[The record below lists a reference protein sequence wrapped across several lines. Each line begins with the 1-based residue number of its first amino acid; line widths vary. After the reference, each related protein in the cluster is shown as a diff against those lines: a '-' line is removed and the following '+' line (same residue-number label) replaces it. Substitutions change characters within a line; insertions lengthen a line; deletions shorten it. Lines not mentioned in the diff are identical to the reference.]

1 LHNIGTDLQEKD
13 VLMISLFTN
22 TASLTAQRYSN
33 RNYRALSHTAA
44 KMASGSQIVK
54 ASDDAAGGAIGAQV
68 KGNIASLKQ
77 AGRNASQGASLLQVA
92 DGAIQNM
99 NDILVRMRVLATQ
112 VVNDTLS
119 TTERQYAQAEF
130 NQARLQIDQIANGV
144 RWNGAP
150 ILNAGAKA
158 VASPNTVN
166 TTKVEGTVNATTFT
180 VAVSG
185 PVVTGYV
192 SGPVSA
198 ASVTPG
204 ANSGDPYTF
213 SVTIGGQ
220 TFTNASVPNTSTAP
234 AQITLTSTTNA
245 SNTITFTTVVN
256 VTTDSEA
263 VLQTRL
269 RTFLGAP
276 MMNFTAGVNSP
287 AVVATAPFNAL
298 STVDAAINGM
308 VTAATV
314 TQPGG
319 TGTNYNFSVTI
330 GNETFIA
337 TAAENAPAGNITF
350 TSTTNPTRT
359 FIMGTTPAL
368 TPATTTTA
376 NLNAFFRIGTPA
388 NFVPATGAA
397 YAPTTTSTHFAANAI
412 GGIVGNVIGSAKDV
426 VVTQAG
432 TGGVYTIDITIGNQ
446 IFRGNVANQA
456 PSTTQILFK
465 SIVNDQAGF
474 ILQPSSTLPSND
486 PTALANDIKTFLQL
500 RGISVPTSFKPG
512 ALVGSSAAALLGGN
526 FATTSVSS
534 VIKAGGSVTNGTY
547 TLTSRYNATTGA
559 ATLRVQGEDGLVY
572 ERLLDKVST
581 YTATDTVHVRFANG
595 FELALGG
602 SLVNSLATDNLGDN
616 LTAAGGPAN
625 DTVSIVVSQGSAN
638 SLTFQIGEL
647 ATDVIELTFSPL
659 TADGLGLT
667 PANIETVIGGQAAT
681 NILNNAIVLVN
692 TALSEVGA
700 IQNRMDYIQ
709 DNIASTIENQSAA
722 KSTFTDADMAAEST
736 EFAKYQALNQ
746 AAISML
752 SQTNRLPQA
761 LLDVLPRG

>member
-1 LHNIGTDLQEKD
+1 
-13 VLMISLFTN
+13 MISLFTN

-166 TTKVEGTVNATTFT
+166 TTSITP
-180 VAVSG
+180 AVTPTG
-185 PVVTGYV
+185 PFSSINTSTITGYV
-192 SGPVSA
+192 SGP
-198 ASVTPG
+198 
-204 ANSGDPYTF
+204 
-213 SVTIGGQ
+213 
-220 TFTNASVPNTSTAP
+220 
-234 AQITLTSTTNA
+234 
-245 SNTITFTTVVN
+245 
-256 VTTDSEA
+256 
-263 VLQTRL
+263 
-269 RTFLGAP
+269 
-276 MMNFTAGVNSP
+276 
-287 AVVATAPFNAL
+287 ATAVAVIQANAG
-298 STVDAAINGM
+298 A
-308 VTAATV
+308 
-314 TQPGG
+314 
-319 TGTNYNFSVTI
+319 NYNFSVTI
-330 GNETFIA
+330 GTQTFTG
-337 TAAENAPAGNITF
+337 TAANNAPLGNFTL
-350 TSTTNPTRT
+350 TSTTNPSNT
-359 FIMGTTPAL
+359 FTL
-368 TPATTTTA
+368 TTTA
-376 NLNAFFRIGTPA
+376 ALGSNVPGTLAGQLTAFLGIGGNPV
-388 NFVPATGAA
+388 NFIPATAAA
-397 YAPTTTSTHFAANAI
+397 YAPVTATNGGTGSFDAGAI
-412 GGIVGNVIGSAKDV
+412 SKIVGNVIGSAKDV
-426 VVTQAG
+426 TVTQAG
-432 TGGVYTIDITIGNQ
+432 AGGVYTIDITIGNQ
-446 IFRGNVANQA
+446 VFRGNVANQA
-456 PSTTQILFK
+456 GSGSQILFK
-465 SIVNDQAGF
+465 SLVNDQAGF
-474 ILQPSSTLPSND
+474 LLTTSTNALPNNNTAGLVKDLKAYLQIGGT
-486 PTALANDIKTFLQL
+486 
-500 RGISVPTSFKPG
+500 SVPTSFKPG
-512 ALVGSSAAALLGGN
+512 ALVDSSAAALLGGN

-581 YTATDTVHVRFANG
+581 YTATDNVHVRFANG

-667 PANIETVIGGQAAT
+667 PANIETLIGGQAAT

-692 TALSEVGA
+692 NALSEVGA

>member
-1 LHNIGTDLQEKD
+1 
-13 VLMISLFTN
+13 MISLFTN

-99 NDILVRMRVLATQ
+99 NDILVRMRVLATA

-166 TTKVEGTVNATTFT
+166 TTSITP
-180 VAVSG
+180 AVTPTG
-185 PVVTGYV
+185 PFSSINTSPITGYV
-192 SGPVSA
+192 SGP
-198 ASVTPG
+198 
-204 ANSGDPYTF
+204 
-213 SVTIGGQ
+213 
-220 TFTNASVPNTSTAP
+220 
-234 AQITLTSTTNA
+234 
-245 SNTITFTTVVN
+245 
-256 VTTDSEA
+256 
-263 VLQTRL
+263 
-269 RTFLGAP
+269 
-276 MMNFTAGVNSP
+276 
-287 AVVATAPFNAL
+287 ATAVAVIQANAG
-298 STVDAAINGM
+298 A
-308 VTAATV
+308 
-314 TQPGG
+314 
-319 TGTNYNFSVTI
+319 NYNFSVTI
-330 GNETFIA
+330 GTQTFTG
-337 TAAENAPAGNITF
+337 TAANNAAAGNFTL
-350 TSTTNPTRT
+350 TSTTNPSNT
-359 FIMGTTPAL
+359 FTL
-368 TPATTTTA
+368 TTTTP
-376 NLNAFFRIGTPA
+376 LGSNAPGTLAGQLTTFLGIGGNPV
-388 NFVPATGAA
+388 NFIPATDAV
-397 YAPTTTSTHFAANAI
+397 YAPVTATNAATGSFAAGAI
-412 GGIVGNVIGSAKDV
+412 SKIVGNVIGSAKDV
-426 VVTQAG
+426 TVTQAG

-446 IFRGNVANQA
+446 VFRGNVANNA
-456 PSTTQILFK
+456 PVGSQILFK
-465 SIVNDQAGF
+465 SLVNDQAGF
-474 ILQPSSTLPSND
+474 LLTTSTNALPNNNTAGLVKDLKAYLQIGGT
-486 PTALANDIKTFLQL
+486 
-500 RGISVPTSFKPG
+500 SVPTSFKPG
-512 ALVGSSAAALLGGN
+512 ALVDSSAAALLGGN

-625 DTVSIVVSQGSAN
+625 DTVSIIVSQGSAN